1 MDTNTTVSMLMDI
14 EPTNA
19 VDESIMATVEMMQ
32 SCTLRDSGS
41 NASKSEQAQ
50 DVDMD
55 ADTPTNETTQAN
67 EMIVGSP
74 QDKHMNYRVRPSTPY
89 PNLKHHILR
98 NPQYLHVSTLE
109 RKPVCKSDRA
119 PKPQHKHLKHLVG
132 VDAKSKAPA
141 AISSDKV
148 VKASVQHGRSRLG
161 PRTLSTLERRAKMES
176 RFAHAVLEA
185 IDEEA

>member
-1 MDTNTTVSMLMDI
+1 MAMDI

-19 VDESIMATVEMMQ
+19 VDASIMSTVEMMQ
-32 SCTLRDSGS
+32 SCTLRDSGG
-41 NASKSEQAQ
+41 NALNSEQAQ

-55 ADTPTNETTQAN
+55 VDKPTCETTHANETN
-67 EMIVGSP
+67 VGSP
-74 QDKHMNYRVRPSTPY
+74 QHEHVKH
-89 PNLKHHILR
+89 KH
-98 NPQYLHVSTLE
+98 LHATTLE
-109 RKPVCKSDRA
+109 RKAACISQRA
-119 PKPQHKHLKHLVG
+119 LNPQHKHLKYLVG

-141 AISSDKV
+141 TISSDKV

-161 PRTLSTLERRAKMES
+161 SRSLPSLKRKRKMES